1 MTYRFES
8 CPDYK
13 KIKDMATVYKVEVEV
28 VSDWVNYTEEQMSE
42 MIEEAIKDIRVANIQ
57 VSEIKV
63 ERIA

>member
-1 MTYRFES
+1 
-8 CPDYK
+8 
-13 KIKDMATVYKVEVEV
+13 MATVYKVEVEV

-63 ERIA
+63 ERTA